1 MSSWSGHG
9 QVMVRYASKINGVWG
24 RSLKVFVCQKVKV
37 PVPGGYIMVP
47 GGYIMVPGGYIM
59 VPGGYIMVPGGY
71 VNKGVLLSCSG
82 QLKRFQN
89 PVC

>member
-1 MSSWSGHG
+1 MLFSGIPHLA
-9 QVMVRYASKINGVWG
+9 M
-24 RSLKVFVCQKVKV
+24 FM
-37 PVPGGYIMVP
+37 VPGGYLMVP

-82 QLKRFQN
+82 QLKME
-89 PVC
+89 